1 MGCSSAG
8 GRARS
13 RSRAARSA
21 RRPDPPRSGTRQ
33 RSPRCVILVVDDEPA
48 IRELLRRI
56 LENDYD
62 VLDEPDGPAALKLLR
77 SRQVDLILLD
87 LLLPGMS
94 GVDVLSRLRVTH
106 PKTPVIL
113 VTGAAT
119 VPTAVTA
126 MKLGALDCLVKPFA
140 NKELLARVRDA
151 LARQPGSRSIQKP
164 VTQLLIVGTD
174 LGVVGTLQITIST
187 RFSVDSAWTLPEAL
201 ERLKSPSYV
210 AIVLDDSVAPVDSLV
225 FLRAVRARLPSCS
238 VIVLAARPERWTTTE
253 FAPLAISAVVPKPY
267 HLNDLMDHLAT
278 AFTMDRQHHTAT
290 RFNSVIGRA
299 IDYFRDHF
307 AGTSTLTAVASS
319 IGVSRGHLANLCRT
333 DLGMTP
339 RQFVARVRIEITKH
353 LLRDTDMKI
362 EAIADLIGFHDASHL
377 SRVFKRYV
385 RSRPG
390 RYRH

>member
-1 MGCSSAG
+1 MGRASAG

-140 NKELLARVRDA
+140 NKC
-151 LARQPGSRSIQKP
+151 
-164 VTQLLIVGTD
+164 
-174 LGVVGTLQITIST
+174 
-187 RFSVDSAWTLPEAL
+187 WC
-201 ERLKSPSYV
+201 YV
-210 AIVLDDSVAPVDSLV
+210 KMSWGNCYVKV
-225 FLRAVRARLPSCS
+225 SC
-238 VIVLAARPERWTTTE
+238 P
-253 FAPLAISAVVPKPY
+253 
-267 HLNDLMDHLAT
+267 HGD
-278 AFTMDRQHHTAT
+278 
-290 RFNSVIGRA
+290 
-299 IDYFRDHF
+299 
-307 AGTSTLTAVASS
+307 
-319 IGVSRGHLANLCRT
+319 
-333 DLGMTP
+333 
-339 RQFVARVRIEITKH
+339 
-353 LLRDTDMKI
+353 
-362 EAIADLIGFHDASHL
+362 FH
-377 SRVFKRYV
+377 V
-385 RSRPG
+385 
-390 RYRH
+390 